1 MKVIGL
7 VQVYNPKDKQNLIS
21 YLVGVNQNGN
31 NKLTLYK
38 YSQDSN
44 VIGPMQL
51 DKQKEGKEP
60 VDPE

>member
-1 MKVIGL
+1 MEATYTMVKTKNNESDLGL

-38 YSQDSN
+38 LINLIQEN
-44 VIGPMQL
+44 NL
-51 DKQKEGKEP
+51 K
-60 VDPE
+60 